1 MAKETNA
8 FVVSRAVEEDK
19 GIRGVV
25 QDALEICPAQCPT
38 CQQSC
43 AYTAG
48 HGGLHHC
55 ENGHEWLS
63 PPPTG

>member
-1 MAKETNA
+1 MPNETDSII
-8 FVVSRAVEEDK
+8 VSRSIQEDK
-19 GIRGVV
+19 DASGVV
-25 QDALEICPAQCPT
+25 QDVFAVENCPAKCPT

-55 ENGHEWLS
+55 ENGHEWISS
-63 PPPTG
+63 P

>member
-1 MAKETNA
+1 MPNETDTII
-8 FVVSRAVEEDK
+8 VSRSIEEDR
-19 GIRGVV
+19 GNSGVV
-25 QDALEICPAQCPT
+25 QDVFAADNCPAQCPT

-55 ENGHEWLS
+55 ENGHEWISS
-63 PPPTG
+63 P